1 MNGNCEG
8 CKNETCGVC
17 GATVPPM
24 PCWEA
29 WLGDEDKCV
38 MYDEAE

>member
-8 CKNETCGVC
+8 CKKECKGLCEALN
-17 GATVPPM
+17 PPM

-29 WLGDEDKCV
+29 WTGDERTCV
-38 MYDEAE
+38 MYDEN